1 MSDRYDPGDPPSGAW
16 PPPTEPPTPEPPK
29 AWWRRRWAA
38 ILGGAAVV
46 LAYPVAKFAIGF
58 FAVGVI
64 GGAVSGV
71 FGNQW
76 ERLPSD
82 VRADLT
88 AQIHDAYGDS
98 LDNLSSEQASAKIE
112 ADVRHGM
119 LRLDDETLIHRLQ
132 LQTSAVN
139 KLALADCAGF
149 ARSSLAGERAS
160 DELIN
165 KIQEAFDAAE
175 YQAWIKIAVQAA
187 VAERSGSPEVRTVSE
202 ADQNAAINTWL
213 SSLSASEVAGLQA
226 VVADPSRSDEEFCA
240 AGRSVYNRAITSDHD
255 LLAMIAYIDVAQA
268 P

>member
-1 MSDRYDPGDPPSGAW
+1 MSDRYDPGDPAGDASPPAW
-16 PPPTEPPTPEPPK
+16 DATPPEPPK
-29 AWWRRRWAA
+29 PWWRRRLAP
-38 ILGGAAVV
+38 ILAGAAVV
-46 LAYPVAKFAIGF
+46 LAYPLAKIAIGF
-58 FAVGVI
+58 FAVSVI
-64 GGAVSGV
+64 GGAVSGA

-82 VRADLT
+82 VRDDLT
-88 AQIHDAYGDS
+88 AQMQDAYGDS
-98 LDNLSSEQASAKIE
+98 LDNLSNEEASATME

-160 DELIN
+160 DELVN
-165 KIQEAFDAAE
+165 SIQEALDATE

-187 VAERSGSPEVRTVSE
+187 VAERSGSPEVRTVSD

-213 SSLSASEVAGLQA
+213 SSLSQSELAGLQA
-226 VVADPSRSDEEFCA
+226 VVADPSRSDEEFCTVA
-240 AGRSVYNRAITSDHD
+240 KAVYNRAITSDHD